1 MKRDRNP
8 RWRRIKSGPF
18 HRIGDVYGRFFNPDH
33 FMGRSAFDDSW
44 LTPPANLS
52 KNESTYELE
61 VVLPGFKKEDIE
73 VSLEGDTLWVRADK
87 DEDEA
92 YKDQYL
98 AREMHFDTVTRHFHM
113 DDDIDRDAI
122 KAKYKDGLLRI
133 ALPHNGGTESRKK
146 QVAVG

>member
-8 RWRRIKSGPF
+8 SWRRIKSGPF
-18 HRIGDVYGRFFNPDH
+18 HRIGDVYGHFFNPDH
-33 FMGRSAFDDSW
+33 FLGRSAFDDSW
-44 LTPPANLS
+44 LTPPANLR
-52 KNESTYELE
+52 KDETTYELE
-61 VVLPGFKKEDIE
+61 VALPGFRKEDIE

-87 DEDEA
+87 DEGED

-113 DDDIDRDAI
+113 DDDIDRDGILAT
-122 KAKYKDGLLRI
+122 YEDGLLRI
-133 ALPHNGGTESRKK
+133 ALPHNGGKESRRK